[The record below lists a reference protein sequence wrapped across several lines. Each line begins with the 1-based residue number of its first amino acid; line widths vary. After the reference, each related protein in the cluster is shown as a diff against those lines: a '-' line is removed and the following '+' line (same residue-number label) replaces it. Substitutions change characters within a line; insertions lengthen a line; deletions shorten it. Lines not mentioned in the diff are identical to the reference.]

1 MSLVSY
7 ADLQAQVANWLARA
21 DLNTY
26 IPDMI
31 TLFEAAACRRLKV
44 RPQETTISLA
54 TTGGTATLP
63 SDFLGWRR
71 VTWTGSPNRELQ
83 YVAPPIYAIEFI
95 PDDSGVLSGLPL
107 IFTVE
112 GSNLKVKPIDPDD
125 NPLTFTYYQRVPAV
139 SSALNW
145 LWTNHP
151 DAYVFGT
158 LAEANFFVRGN
169 DALQMAAG
177 WKARRDEV
185 FDEIQRLDFNER
197 QGMSIRIIGR
207 TP

>member
-7 ADLQAQVANWLARA
+7 ADLQAQVANWLARS
-21 DLNTY
+21 DLTAY

-31 TLFEAAACRRLKV
+31 TLFEAAACRKLKV

-71 VTWTGSPNRELQ
+71 VTWTGSPNRELD
-83 YVAPPIYAIEFI
+83 YVHPSIYALEFI
-95 PDDSGVLSGLPL
+95 PDDNGVLSGLPL

-112 GSNLKVKPIDPDD
+112 GSSLKVKPIDPNDA
-125 NPLTFTYYQRVPAV
+125 PLTFTYNQRTPAI
-139 SSALNW
+139 SGTLNW
-145 LWTNHP
+145 LWTSHP
-151 DAYVFGT
+151 DAYLFGT
-158 LAEANFFVRGN
+158 LAEANFFNRGS
-169 DALQMAAG
+169 ALPMAAT
-177 WKARRDEV
+177 WKQRRDEV
-185 FDEIQRLDFNER
+185 FDEIQKVDFNER
-197 QGMSIRIIGR
+197 QGMRIRVRGA